1 MERQNLVFRVFRVP
15 IDLPDS
21 GELEKKSF
29 EKNIFFE
36 FLEKKSRDFENFRK
50 IDYRILENENLNF
63 FKNQNFQNNFRDE
76 KKYFFRR
83 NFFFRVFHIPI
94 DLPYAF
100 DNFSTTLRT

>member
-1 MERQNLVFRVFRVP
+1 MEGQNLVFRVFRVP

-94 DLPYAF
+94 DLPYDF